1 MRESRSTS
9 RIRHTETDILNT
21 NCSKSAV
28 ERVNYQVEKY
38 MFKVNNKS
46 NTTISV
52 NVGLTLYLLTWS
64 RYFVTDYTLEPVSN

>member
-1 MRESRSTS
+1 
-9 RIRHTETDILNT
+9 
-21 NCSKSAV
+21 
-28 ERVNYQVEKY
+28 

-64 RYFVTDYTLEPVSN
+64 RYFVTDYTRETVPN